1 MLLLKKLRRDF
12 YCGDTLSVAQNLLGK
27 TLVHITEGKRL
38 SGKIVETEAYKGIT
52 DKAAH
57 SYGGRRTKRTEIM
70 YGPCGFSYVYMI
82 YGMYYCFNIVT
93 QKKGVP
99 EAVLIRAVEP
109 LENLNEI
116 SLNRYDKSFSS
127 LNKTQI
133 KNLTNGPGKLCK
145 GLAIGKSEN
154 KLDLCGGTLYL
165 VDDNSNDFSIKN
177 AKRIGISYAQEAA
190 DYPWRFYIENNIY
203 VSAK

>member
-1 MLLLKKLRRDF
+1 MKKLQRNF
-12 YCGDTLSVAQNLLGK
+12 YNKDTLSVAKNLLGK
-27 TLVHITEGKRL
+27 ILVHTINGKRL
-38 SGKIVETEAYKGIT
+38 SGRIVETEAYKGIT

-57 SYGGRRTKRTEIM
+57 SYGGRRTKRTEVM

-93 QKKGVP
+93 EKKDIP

-116 SLNRYDKSFSS
+116 SLNRYNRLFSS

-145 GLAIGKSEN
+145 GLAIGKTEN
-154 KLDLCGGTLYL
+154 KLDLYGNTLYIAE
-165 VDDNSNDFSIKN
+165 DNFSNFNIKN

-203 VSAK
+203 VSVK

>member
-1 MLLLKKLRRDF
+1 MKKLQRNF
-12 YCGDTLSVAQNLLGK
+12 YNKDTLSVAKNLLGK
-27 TLVHITEGKRL
+27 ILVHTINGKRL
-38 SGKIVETEAYKGIT
+38 SGRIVETEAYKGIT

-57 SYGGRRTKRTEIM
+57 SYGGRRTKRTEVM

-93 QKKGVP
+93 EKKDIP

-116 SLNRYDKSFSS
+116 SLNRYNRLFSS

-145 GLAIGKSEN
+145 GLAIGKTEN
-154 KLDLCGGTLYL
+154 KLDLYGNTLYIAE
-165 VDDNSNDFSIKN
+165 DNFSNFNIKN
-177 AKRIGISYAQEAA
+177 AKRIGISYAQEAV

-203 VSAK
+203 VSVK